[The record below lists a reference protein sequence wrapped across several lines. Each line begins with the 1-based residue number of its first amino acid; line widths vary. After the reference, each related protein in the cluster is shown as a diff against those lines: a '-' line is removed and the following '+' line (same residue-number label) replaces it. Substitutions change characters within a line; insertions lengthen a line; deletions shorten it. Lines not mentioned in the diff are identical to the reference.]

1 MGWSLHLHLIAAIAW
16 IGGSIF
22 MFVLGVS
29 MRDKKAQQDVYP
41 HIGPIFG
48 WFEVASLLILLTTGI
63 LMITHNGLMHVLL
76 DQNVHNKVIDALRI
90 KLSIVAVLLVVT
102 LIHFVIALR
111 TNGKERTPLQHFL
124 SRGSSMAIFILN
136 LFVLHFAM
144 VLRDYL

>member
-1 MGWSLHLHLIAAIAW
+1 MGWALHFHLIAAIAW

-29 MRDKKAQQDVYP
+29 MRDKEAQQKVYP

-48 WFEVASLLILLTTGI
+48 WFEVASLAILLATGI
-63 LMITHNGLMHVLL
+63 FMIFHNGLVHVLF
-76 DQNVHNKVIDALRI
+76 DANVHNKVIDALRI
-90 KLSIVAVLLVVT
+90 KLSIVAVLLIVT
-102 LIHFVIALR
+102 MVHFVIALR